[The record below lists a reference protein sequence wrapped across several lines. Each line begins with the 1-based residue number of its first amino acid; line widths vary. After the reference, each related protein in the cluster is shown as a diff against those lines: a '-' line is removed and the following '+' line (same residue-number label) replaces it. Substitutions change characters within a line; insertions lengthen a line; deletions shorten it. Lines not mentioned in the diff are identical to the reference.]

1 MKKFYTHLSILI
13 YFSFNV
19 QGQNR
24 YFDLPNELKD
34 NNRSI
39 EEVFTITNDENGN
52 LTLFIDDNKSF
63 NAYIYNKEVKQV
75 NQLKSDGLPNKY
87 DNIIGYVQNGEVTT
101 LFLQHRNKRKYGAIQ
116 FDFSTRQTKEI
127 EFDFK
132 LKKEAYIEAL
142 SKDNK
147 LYLLTLEKNSSNLN
161 IYTFNGLK
169 QSKNK
174 INLDFEYR
182 IKDIHSKD
190 LHEMLLS
197 PNGMSSSIEVEKIDN
212 QVPISIEMA
221 SATNK
226 LYKTLNGF
234 DLSLDKSIFET
245 FIISVNLKNYTAEIK
260 QFEKPKYSSL
270 DDYHSN
276 SFLLDENIY
285 QVVANSNEL
294 YFEVKNRNSNKVL
307 KNIFLTK
314 DEEINFKN
322 TPIIQDKEGDW
333 FAPHRELEK
342 TSKFLRKI
350 DNENIGVSAFKN
362 DNKNIITIG
371 SYIEIAGGGAPM
383 MMGTPG
389 MGGMPGMPLY
399 VSGNF
404 SLYAGAYFSYTRGK
418 SVRIKCLFDQNFE
431 HIDGSVEE
439 NVFDKIKKFTEKLKN
454 NDTAENV
461 FKWNDHVY
469 YGYYYKNNDSYRI
482 REF

>member
-1 MKKFYTHLSILI
+1 M
-13 YFSFNV
+13 
-19 QGQNR
+19 
-24 YFDLPNELKD
+24 
-34 NNRSI
+34 
-39 EEVFTITNDENGN
+39 
-52 LTLFIDDNKSF
+52 
-63 NAYIYNKEVKQV
+63 
-75 NQLKSDGLPNKY
+75 
-87 DNIIGYVQNGEVTT
+87 
-101 LFLQHRNKRKYGAIQ
+101 FLQHRNKRKYGAIQ

-270 DDYHSN
+270 DDYHGN
-276 SFLLDENIY
+276 SFLLDDNIY

-294 YFEVKNRNSNKVL
+294 YFEVKNRNSNEVL

-342 TSKFLRKI
+342 
-350 DNENIGVSAFKN
+350 
-362 DNKNIITIG
+362 
-371 SYIEIAGGGAPM
+371 
-383 MMGTPG
+383 
-389 MGGMPGMPLY
+389 
-399 VSGNF
+399 
-404 SLYAGAYFSYTRGK
+404 
-418 SVRIKCLFDQNFE
+418 
-431 HIDGSVEE
+431 
-439 NVFDKIKKFTEKLKN
+439 NV
-454 NDTAENV
+454 
-461 FKWNDHVY
+461 
-469 YGYYYKNNDSYRI
+469 
-482 REF
+482 